1 MRLVRLTFFNFL
13 RTLSNSIVISVIITC
28 IFKKKK
34 LVKSDTVYVSNQIDD
49 AKIRIE
55 KKTGSIEPK
64 HTTFESYHILTALEE
79 YGVLVEI

>member
-1 MRLVRLTFFNFL
+1 MTQFMFLT
-13 RTLSNSIVISVIITC
+13 
-28 IFKKKK
+28 K
-34 LVKSDTVYVSNQIDD
+34 LMMQKLGL
-49 AKIRIE
+49 K